1 MKNETTWAQEDV
13 SIAQSALKVSPHMSE
28 WIQHLAETALKPHAP
43 REGSVKIQAYRA
55 LCALANLPVRVSLYG
70 FAAEFLPELSQ
81 GHWEWYVT
89 SEGFDAQ
96 RFIRD

>member
-1 MKNETTWAQEDV
+1 MYHVRMKNQTTWAQEVV
-13 SIAQSALKVSPHMSE
+13 SIAQSALKVSPHMGE

-70 FAAEFLPELSQ
+70 FAEEFMTE
-81 GHWEWYVT
+81 
-89 SEGFDAQ
+89 
-96 RFIRD
+96 